1 MSVAGGTLVSSY
13 HRTNGVKAVK
23 DEEKRPPAFDEP

>member
-13 HRTNGVKAVK
+13 HRTNGVKAIN
-23 DEEKRPPAFDEP
+23 DEGKMPPP